1 MQVSAYNV
9 VKEFGIEALA
19 KFYSVDNA
27 EEIMR
32 VREEYYALTKTNYT
46 ISSFN
51 DGDSIF
57 EVMFDVKTFE
67 CWRNDHEGTALDM
80 LDYVEAKV
88 KALTEA
94 DRIESLFGLPGD
106 NLMRFLKAAYK

>member
-1 MQVSAYNV
+1 MQVSAYTV

-27 EEIMR
+27 DEIMR

-57 EVMFDVKTFE
+57 EVMFNVKTFE
-67 CWRNDHEGTALDM
+67 CWRTDRGTSFDM
-80 LDYVEAKV
+80 LDMVEKKV
-88 KALTEA
+88 DALNEA
-94 DRIESLFGLPGD
+94 DRIERLFGLPGD
-106 NLMRFLKAAYK
+106 NLLLFLKAAYK

>member
-1 MQVSAYNV
+1 MQVSAYQIVNA
-9 VKEFGIEALA
+9 FGVEALG

-51 DGDSIF
+51 DGNSIF
-57 EVMFDVKTFE
+57 EVMFNVKTSE
-67 CWRNDHEGTALDM
+67 CWRTDRGTALGM
-80 LDYVEAKV
+80 LDYAEEKV
-88 KALTEA
+88 KALTEL
-94 DRIESLFGLPGD
+94 DRLESLFGLQGD
-106 NLMRFLKAAYK
+106 NLMLFLKAAYK

>member
-1 MQVSAYNV
+1 MQVSAYHL

-19 KFYSVDNA
+19 KLYSVDNA

-57 EVMFDVKTFE
+57 EVMFNVKTFE
-67 CWRNDHEGTALDM
+67 CWRTDRGTSFDM
-80 LDYVEAKV
+80 LDYAEEKV
-88 KALTEA
+88 KALTEL
-94 DRIESLFGLPGD
+94 DRLESLFGLPGD
-106 NLMRFLKAAYK
+106 NLLRFFKAAYK